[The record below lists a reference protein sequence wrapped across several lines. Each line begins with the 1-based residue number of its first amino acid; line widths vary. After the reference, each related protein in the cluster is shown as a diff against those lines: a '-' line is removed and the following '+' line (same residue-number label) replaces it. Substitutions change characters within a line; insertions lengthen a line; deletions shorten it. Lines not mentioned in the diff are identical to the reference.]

1 MPKLHLLQRC
11 ICQLHWI
18 WTWKSE
24 VIVDSAFVF
33 WYGHFIHL
41 HTVIDVLPSWFKD
54 SHKFLKYSC
63 RNDSWIFWYC
73 LALCWVCVYWFV
85 LFCFIFI
92 FFLFLWLFSFS
103 TLAVIDCLI
112 EVQSFAI
119 PEPRVFLSQM
129 WLKTSTFRLVLRE
142 RRTVCFAAA
151 LSVTVACW
159 RATMLLHRHH
169 TTSPPE
175 QSDDH
180 RRPHL
185 SVVKCCHGV
194 LTFLLVLFWRCKVQ
208 ESFCGVHLDHC
219 FICYCKEVRKERE
232 MNSTDYSRLEG
243 AVYCH
248 PWKAGRNL
256 CTPCWRLLGT

>member
-1 MPKLHLLQRC
+1 MPKLRLPQRC
-11 ICQLHWI
+11 TCRLHWI

-85 LFCFIFI
+85 LFCFFFF
-92 FFLFLWLFSFS
+92 FFLFLWLFYFS

-142 RRTVCFAAA
+142 RRTVLCCCSQCHCSLLTCHNAAPQTPYHF
-151 LSVTVACW
+151 ST
-159 RATMLLHRHH
+159 RAVRWSPE
-169 TTSPPE
+169 TTLE
-175 QSDDH
+175 C
-180 RRPHL
+180 
-185 SVVKCCHGV
+185 VKCCHGV

-219 FICYCKEVRKERE
+219 FICYCKEVRKE
-232 MNSTDYSRLEG
+232 T
-243 AVYCH
+243 
-248 PWKAGRNL
+248 
-256 CTPCWRLLGT
+256 